1 MSNLKDLTYLI
12 RFKPT
17 TDNCNME
24 QKTTDLSWI
33 FDDQYRIVHHLLFWI
48 YIYLSDFL
56 ALFGLLE
63 PDLYD
68 WIFFT
73 ILVLDVAIVYLNLYV
88 LIPQFLLKR
97 KYLLYLLLTILSIL
111 INSCISFY
119 IAFPWEEVS
128 VEELESVYIDF
139 IFGSFE
145 ATLSMV
151 ILAMTIKL
159 LKIFAK
165 NQLTIANLETTNL
178 KTELTFLKN
187 QINPHFLFNALN
199 NIYVQTR
206 KRPKE
211 APESVMLLS
220 ELLRYQLYDCSKDQV
235 YLKNELDYLN
245 NYLALERMRRVD
257 ARMKLTLVGTPNGKM
272 IAPFLF
278 IPFIENA
285 VKHGLETV
293 KDGFIDIHFDIA
305 EDSLLFTIK
314 NAKSNQES
322 LQQDG
327 GIGLVNVKRRLAL
340 LYPKQHH
347 LKISEDAENYLV
359 ELRLMMN
366 QK

>member
-1 MSNLKDLTYLI
+1 MQKDTST
-12 RFKPT
+12 F
-17 TDNCNME
+17 
-24 QKTTDLSWI
+24 SWI
-33 FDDQYRIVHHLLFWI
+33 FNDKYRILFHILFWI

-56 ALFGLLE
+56 AIFGVLE
-63 PDLYD
+63 PDIYD
-68 WIFFT
+68 GVFFT
-73 ILVLDVAIVYLNLYV
+73 ILLMDVLIVYLNLYV

-97 KYLLYLLLTILSIL
+97 KYILYLLLTALSIL
-111 INSCISFY
+111 INSSISFY
-119 IAFPWEEVS
+119 IAYPWEDVGAAD
-128 VEELESVYIDF
+128 LEMPYISF

-145 ATLSMV
+145 VTMSMV

-165 NQLTIANLETTNL
+165 NQLTITNLENTNL

-220 ELLRYQLYDCSKDQV
+220 ELLRYQLYDCSKDKV
-235 YLKNELDYLN
+235 YLKNELDYIN
-245 NYLALERMRRVD
+245 NYLALERMRRSESNI
-257 ARMKLTLVGTPNGKM
+257 KLSVNGSPNGKM

-285 VKHGLETV
+285 VKHGLDTQ
-293 KDGFIDIHFDIA
+293 KDAYIDIQFNISEHQ
-305 EDSLLFTIK
+305 LRFTIANPIADHLPK
-314 NAKSNQES
+314 RK
-322 LQQDG
+322 DG

-340 LYPKQHH
+340 LYPNHH
-347 LKISEDAENYLV
+347 NLSISKNTNEYEVVL
-359 ELRLMMN
+359 ELDI
-366 QK
+366 

>member
-1 MSNLKDLTYLI
+1 MQRKKSSI
-12 RFKPT
+12 RW
-17 TDNCNME
+17 
-24 QKTTDLSWI
+24 L
-33 FDDQYRIVHHLLFWI
+33 FDDKYRILFHVLFWI

-63 PDLYD
+63 SDIYD

-73 ILVLDVAIVYLNLYV
+73 ILAIDVLIVYLNLYV
-88 LIPQFLLKR
+88 LIPKFLLKR
-97 KYLLYLLLTILSIL
+97 KYLLYLLLTIISVL
-111 INSCISFY
+111 INSFISFY
-119 IAFPWEEVS
+119 ISFPWEEVGATD
-128 VEELESVYIDF
+128 LEQPYISF

-145 ATLSMV
+145 VTLSMV

-165 NQLTIANLETTNL
+165 NQLTISNLENTNL

-220 ELLRYQLYDCSKDQV
+220 ELLRYQLYDCSKDTV
-235 YLKNELDYLN
+235 YLRNELTYIE
-245 NYLALERMRRVD
+245 NYLALERMRRTD
-257 ARMKLTLVGTPNGKM
+257 SSITLSVAGSPNGKM

-285 VKHGLETV
+285 VKHGLETQ
-293 KDGFIDIHFDIA
+293 KDGFIKMEFEITDTQVIFQI
-305 EDSLLFTIK
+305 
-314 NAKSNQES
+314 SNPKPEI
-322 LQQDG
+322 LPVKKEG
-327 GIGLVNVKRRLAL
+327 GIGLVNVRRRLEL
-340 LYPKQHH
+340 LYAKQHE
-347 LKISEDAENYLV
+347 LTISDLADLYQVKLV
-359 ELRLMMN
+359 LDV
-366 QK
+366 